1 MGRRGLLIRV
11 GKLACLAGLAAC
23 SAATTEA
30 SGGFPALDAAAQ
42 GRRYSAM
49 MQAFE
54 KNLSGQAALW
64 IENDRVRGSVIP
76 LGTVHTSLYGWCR
89 EYEERIATPASRH
102 HLVGIACRTDNGQW
116 LIVDIRSYIE
126 ALRRREAA
134 PHITRVTAV
143 LSTLRG

>member
-1 MGRRGLLIRV
+1 MGRRGLIRG
-11 GKLACLAGLAAC
+11 GKLACLASLAAC

-30 SGGFPALDAAAQ
+30 PGGFPVLDATAQ

-76 LGTVHTSLYGWCR
+76 LETIHTSLYGWCR
-89 EYEERIATPASRH
+89 EYEERIATPAARH
-102 HLVGIACRTDNGQW
+102 HLVGIACRADNGQW

-126 ALRRREAA
+126 TPRRREAA
-134 PHITRVTAV
+134 SHITRATAV
-143 LSTLRG
+143 VTTLRE